1 MQNTKNKVSKAA
13 LVFLCTLNVSAM
25 DENGR
30 EDSYVPL
37 SAIKAGDLNAL
48 SRAHKTMGAP
58 YPVSPSL
65 SGEVAEEDRH
75 SEKGS
80 VAPSLRSLRTVG
92 GTKIIEQ
99 AAARIKQYQE
109 VADKKTTQLKELKGR
124 YKELETERDQLQ
136 ADLRTSNQSIDALAQ
151 ALEEAQAA
159 PGKGLQQKEIELA
172 QLTAKLSELE
182 ASKTAQEREK
192 TQTTATLQ
200 QKESDLVRITAT
212 LSELKESK
220 SALEREKTQ
229 TSARL
234 QEKEVELARIQ
245 GRMEAMD
252 QLAAAEK
259 ENLANKTSLIAGLQ
273 AQLQQVEA
281 KAQAQ
286 ILQVKR
292 AAVDDQILALGQFL
306 QLATFG
312 VNIQQ
317 ELGNPDLDRERFL
330 GGLTATISPL
340 IFERLKNQAF
350 LEALLKNKAKITAY
364 SMTNSTASETFVKAQ
379 TPICQAA
386 LKPALAFTF
395 TKQGDIEHGV
405 AIAQNLATVFQ
416 AAALSYGNHLI
427 NCCSQDAA
435 EAAQLEQ
442 YTQAV
447 STALQDLLAS
457 CKP

>member
-37 SAIKAGDLNAL
+37 SAIRAGDLNAL
-48 SRAHKTMGAP
+48 SRVHKTMGAP

-65 SGEVAEEDRH
+65 SGEVEEDRH

-92 GTKIIEQ
+92 GTKIVEQ
-99 AAARIKQYQE
+99 ATARIKQFQD
-109 VADKKTTQLKELKGR
+109 VADRKTTQLKELKGKYR
-124 YKELETERDQLQ
+124 DLETERNQLQ
-136 ADLRTSNQSIDALAQ
+136 AELNTSNQSIDALAQ

-159 PGKGLQQKEIELA
+159 PGKELQQKEADLAQLQERNAKLEQEKAQTSAQLQQKEI
-172 QLTAKLSELE
+172 
-182 ASKTAQEREK
+182 
-192 TQTTATLQ
+192 
-200 QKESDLVRITAT
+200 
-212 LSELKESK
+212 
-220 SALEREKTQ
+220 
-229 TSARL
+229 
-234 QEKEVELARIQ
+234 ELARIQ
-245 GRMEAMD
+245 GRMETME
-252 QLAAAEK
+252 QLAGAEK
-259 ENLANKTSLIAGLQ
+259 GNLATQASLIAGLQ
-273 AQLQQVEA
+273 AQLQEVEGKA
-281 KAQAQ
+281 KAQ

-350 LEALLKNKAKITAY
+350 LEALLKNKAKIMAY

-427 NCCSQDAA
+427 NCCSQDSE

-442 YTQAV
+442 YNQAV
-447 STALQDLLAS
+447 STALQDLLSS
-457 CKP
+457 CKPQQHS